1 MSAFTHAAIALTQ
14 TWLAL
19 ALLVAPAT
27 AQQHAPE
34 PAACP
39 AQPAR
44 LQGTYTDTRK
54 NGSMLSYVN
63 TVTLTWVAEEDDLP
77 PLPGVGTQPDGMVG
91 SRAWREFHASDRP
104 GCRVKSYRI
113 ESGQVQFKLD
123 TRGEGIGGPGVCE
136 ASVQQTF
143 GADVLKKYS
152 ALYIGERG
160 YLITIGAMDFM
171 IPDTTISGTCRT
183 PGAVTPYTSPVNDN
197 VIMLLDKRGPM
208 NGDIVTGAFS
218 ESGMSGWTHSG
229 SWTFVGR

>member
-1 MSAFTHAAIALTQ
+1 MPARP
-14 TWLAL
+14 LAL
-19 ALLVAPAT
+19 SALAASCLTTALLVAAAT
-27 AQQHAPE
+27 AQQQAPE

-54 NGSMLSYVN
+54 NGSLLSYDN

-104 GCRVKSYRI
+104 GCHVKSYRI

-123 TRGEGIGGPGVCE
+123 QRSIAIGGPGECE
-136 ASVQQTF
+136 GSTQQTF

-183 PGAVTPYTSPVNDN
+183 PGAVTPYSSPVDDN

-208 NGDIVTGAFS
+208 NGNIVTGAFS
-218 ESGMSGWTHSG
+218 EPGMSGWVHSG
-229 SWTFVGR
+229 SWTFSGR